1 MLKRLLALF
10 SKKKPPVK
18 KTFEEKLDE
27 IADATQEER
36 LADQI
41 RRDEERLRR
50 ALHPGHQPVRKKE
63 RVTVIDAPRKRHVP
77 QRPSSDRRHVDRQ
90 GFSAPAHRGMT
101 VNQASSS
108 RTQTED
114 LAMAVMM
121 QQTYVAP
128 APIRSYDDSCRVD
141 HTPSHRHSDP
151 DPSPSYDGGSDSG
164 YSGGSGCD

>member
-10 SKKKPPVK
+10 ARKKPTAQQ
-18 KTFEEKLDE
+18 TFEEKL
-27 IADATQEER
+27 ER
-36 LADQI
+36 L
-41 RRDEERLRR
+41 
-50 ALHPGHQPVRKKE
+50 GGYQPTPKL
-63 RVTVIDAPRKRHVP
+63 
-77 QRPSSDRRHVDRQ
+77 QRPTSDTRHVDRH
-90 GFSAPAHRGMT
+90 GFSAPARRGMT

-108 RTQTED
+108 RLQMED
-114 LAMAVMM
+114 MALHMMM

-128 APIRSYDDSCRVD
+128 SPIRSHDDNCLVD

>member
-10 SKKKPPVK
+10 SKKKPQVK
-18 KTFEEKLDE
+18 KTFEEKLDA

-63 RVTVIDAPRKRHVP
+63 RHVVVDAPRKRYQP
-77 QRPSSDRRHVDRQ
+77 QR
-90 GFSAPAHRGMT
+90 SAARPEPLNRGMT
-101 VNQASSS
+101 INQTTSNRVVSD
-108 RTQTED
+108 D
-114 LAMAVMM
+114 LTMAMLMRE
-121 QQTYVAP
+121 TYVAP
-128 APIRSYDDSCRVD
+128 APIRSYDDNCRVD

-151 DPSPSYDGGSDSG
+151 DPSPAYDGGSDSG

>member
-10 SKKKPPVK
+10 RKKKKTAPAK
-18 KTFEEKLDE
+18 KTFEEKLDA
-27 IADATQEER
+27 IADAGREER

-63 RVTVIDAPRKRHVP
+63 RQVVVDAPRKRYQP
-77 QRPSSDRRHVDRQ
+77 QRSGVRPE
-90 GFSAPAHRGMT
+90 PLNRGMT
-101 VNQASSS
+101 VNQASSNRAVS
-108 RTQTED
+108 DD
-114 LAMAVMM
+114 LTMAMLM

-128 APIRSYDDSCRVD
+128 APIRSYDDTCRVD
-141 HTPSHRHSDP
+141 HTLSYRHSDP

>member
-1 MLKRLLALF
+1 MFWR
-10 SKKKPPVK
+10 KKKTSPAK
-18 KTFEEKLDE
+18 KSFEEKLDA
-27 IADATQEER
+27 IADAGREER

-41 RRDEERLRR
+41 RRDDERLRR

-63 RVTVIDAPRKRHVP
+63 RLTVIDAPRKRHKP
-77 QRPSSDRRHVDRQ
+77 QRPSSDKRHVDRQ
-90 GFSAPAHRGMT
+90 GFSAPAHCGMT

-114 LAMAVMM
+114 LALSVMM
-121 QQTYVAP
+121 HQTFVVP
-128 APIRSYDDSCRVD
+128 SPLRSHDSCHVD
-141 HTPSHRHSDP
+141 HTPSYRHSDP